1 MDEGYRPS
9 TRVTL
14 DNLRTELQNAQSE
27 IRAIVREE
35 VKRVLLELQAQP
47 QLNLY
52 PNPNGS
58 PNSKASRDSKTG
70 FGRSWQGRVE
80 LTEEEE
86 AWARQP
92 DSFCIGKGNVS
103 VLTVT
108 PGLEAH
114 IEEAEMKERGMLSN
128 LGEVRFLKFLTI
140 LHLKCILTFEIW

>member
-1 MDEGYRPS
+1 VDEGYRPS

-27 IRAIVREE
+27 ICAIVREE
-35 VKRVLLELQAQP
+35 VKRVLLELHAQP
-47 QLNLY
+47 QLNPF
-52 PNPNGS
+52 PNPDGS
-58 PNSKASRDSKTG
+58 PNVKASTDSKTG

-80 LTEEEE
+80 LMEEEE

-114 IEEAEMKERGMLSN
+114 IEESEMKERGTLSN
-128 LGEVRFLKFLTI
+128 LGEVRFLNV
-140 LHLKCILTFEIW
+140 

>member
-1 MDEGYRPS
+1 LQDEGYRVN

-14 DNLRTELQNAQSE
+14 DDLRTELQNAQSE

-47 QLNLY
+47 QLNPY

-58 PNSKASRDSKTG
+58 PNVKASRDSQTG

-108 PGLEAH
+108 PGLESH
-114 IEEAEMKERGMLSN
+114 IEESEMKERGTLSN
-128 LGEVRFLKFLTI
+128 LGEVSCLNF
-140 LHLKCILTFEIW
+140 